1 MSRDSAY
8 LLGLAAFGVA
18 LLVLA
23 LVTARRPEH
32 EIADRDGYFDR
43 WQVLHGGYDPR
54 TGSPWLRGWL
64 TMVHAIARPLARR
77 GMQPDVVTISSIW
90 LAGLVL
96 VLSEI
101 GGRWWIAAG
110 WTMVL
115 SGLFDTLDGC
125 VAVLEDRTTRWGY
138 VLDSAV
144 DRINDAIYL
153 LAVVAVG
160 CPVPLAVA
168 LGFGFFFMEYLR
180 ARAGNAGGDEVGRV
194 TMAERPTRVILL
206 SPSIHFSGVFL
217 GLSDV
222 LPVVGPSILLAMT
235 VVSIGQLAV
244 TVRRQLLALPV
255 AGLAVPVVGSAVP
268 GAAVPG
274 AAPAGDLTGPRSDPA
289 VTVPGS

>member
-1 MSRDSAY
+1 VTRNASY
-8 LLGLAAFGVA
+8 LLALVAFGLALV
-18 LLVLA
+18 VLA
-23 LVTARRPEH
+23 FVTARRPAH
-32 EIADRDGYFDR
+32 QVPSRDGYFDR

-54 TGSPWLRGWL
+54 TGSVWLRGWL

-77 GMQPDVVTISSIW
+77 GVQPDVITLSSTW
-90 LAGLVL
+90 LAALVL
-96 VLSEI
+96 VLSVI

-110 WTMVL
+110 WTMVA

-144 DRINDAIYL
+144 DRVNDAIYL

-160 CPVPLAVA
+160 CPVWLAVS
-168 LGFGFFFMEYLR
+168 LGFGFFFLEYLR

-217 GLSDV
+217 SLSGV
-222 LPVVGPSILLAMT
+222 LSVVGPAVLLAMT
-235 VVSIGQLAV
+235 VISIGQLAV
-244 TVRRQLLALPV
+244 VVRRQLLALP
-255 AGLAVPVVGSAVP
+255 LD
-268 GAAVPG
+268 
-274 AAPAGDLTGPRSDPA
+274 APAAGA
-289 VTVPGS
+289 